1 VPRCHQGSGY
11 TLEQIESLGTHTG
24 THISAPCHFHE
35 NRPCLD
41 RLPEKFF
48 GLRPLIVINVKPR
61 ILARHGNGDF
71 FITLG
76 YLRKWL
82 QRTRCGPIPQ
92 DSYVVLYTGL
102 SDFYHLGNHRVPG
115 RYDDYYDDVP
125 GFSAASTRWLWE
137 HGAIGVGADTFG
149 PDATM
154 DQNFGSTTEITA
166 LGGITL
172 ENMGPGLA
180 RMRACGDWIEL
191 NGPRLTSTPHDQ
203 LGGRLDFS
211 GAWMGMDGWTLRKTP

>member
-1 VPRCHQGSGY
+1 
-11 TLEQIESLGTHTG
+11 LEQIQSLGTHTG

-35 NRPCLD
+35 NKPCLN

-48 GLRPLIVINVKPR
+48 GLRSLLVINVKPL

-71 FITLG
+71 FITVR
-76 YLRKWL
+76 YIENWLRH
-82 QRTRCGPIPQ
+82 TGCGAIPQ
-92 DSYVVLYTGL
+92 NSYVVLYTGL
-102 SDFYHLGNHRVPG
+102 SSFYHLGNRQVPG
-115 RYDDYYDDVP
+115 PYNDYYDHVP
-125 GFSAASTRWLWE
+125 GFSASSTKWLWE

-180 RMRACGDWIEL
+180 RMRPCGDWMEL

-203 LGGRLDFS
+203 LGGKLDFS
-211 GAWMGMDGWTLRKTP
+211 GAWMGMDGWTLRRTS